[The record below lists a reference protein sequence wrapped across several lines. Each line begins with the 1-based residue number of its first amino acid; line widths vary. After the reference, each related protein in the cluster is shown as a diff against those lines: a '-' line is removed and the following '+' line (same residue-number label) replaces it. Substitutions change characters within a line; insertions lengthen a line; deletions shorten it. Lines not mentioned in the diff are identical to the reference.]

1 MIKGIAKI
9 IVLLLT
15 VSASLMPVLAK
26 DVEEENPNDC
36 PTCSMTDAP
45 HNIDYEAVEY
55 YQSLSE
61 NAALYNA
68 REAAENPFNHS
79 LISVLRGNITAQG
92 WATEGITRYYQTDYP
107 DLLCPLSNPNPTIA
121 SHGCVVTSFAM
132 IATKY
137 GINVTPLD
145 VRTRINADAPG
156 LENACNFPWY
166 DVLLVSPFN
175 SLNAQEITN
184 SNWDS
189 AYNNIEGA
197 ILANRP
203 VLAFMNG
210 PGGFTHA
217 VVVYGFEH
225 YDNGADEY
233 HYIFNPDPR
242 GDNQTSLEEYQE
254 DGWSI
259 NRLVVYY
266 K

>member
-1 MIKGIAKI
+1 MKKNFLKI
-9 IVLLLT
+9 FVLLFSF
-15 VSASLMPVLAK
+15 SASLMPVSAR
-26 DVEEENPNDC
+26 DVEEENNDDC
-36 PTCSMTDAP
+36 PTCSMVDAP

-61 NAALYNA
+61 NAALYNLI
-68 REAAENPFNHS
+68 EAAENPFNGS
-79 LISVLRGNITAQG
+79 RSVLRASVTAQG
-92 WATEGITRYYQTDYP
+92 WANGGITRYYQTDYT
-107 DLLCPLSNPNPTIA
+107 DLLCPNTSSVTIA

-145 VRTRINADAPG
+145 VRTRLNADAPG
-156 LENACNFPWY
+156 TASACNFPWF
-166 DVLLVSPFN
+166 DVVTVSPFT
-175 SLNAQEITN
+175 SLIAQEITDE
-184 SNWDS
+184 NWNV
-189 AYNNIEGA
+189 AYDNIEGA

-203 VLAFMNG
+203 VLAFMYG
-210 PGGFTHA
+210 PTGTHA

-225 YDNGADEY
+225 YSDGGEF

-242 GDNQTSLEEYQE
+242 NESRQMSLEEYRR

-259 NRLVVYY
+259 NRLMVYY